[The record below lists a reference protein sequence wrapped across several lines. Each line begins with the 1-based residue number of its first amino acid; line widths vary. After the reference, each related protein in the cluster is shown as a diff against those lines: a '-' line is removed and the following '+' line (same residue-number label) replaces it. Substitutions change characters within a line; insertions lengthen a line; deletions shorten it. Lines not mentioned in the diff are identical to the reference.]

1 LDDRPGAPYLTMLD
15 FQKRAGID
23 MTYVP
28 YRSTATAL
36 TDVAAG
42 RIHLLTTSLTLA
54 FPLVQE
60 GTIKLLAVTT
70 PERSKT
76 VPDTPTASEAGHPEL
91 TVEAPLGLFGPKSIS
106 PDLRARIAADMQEAA
121 QDTELVQRLERVG
134 MVVRASTPAAYVT
147 MLDQQRA
154 RWKEIARAY
163 GLRPKQ

>member
-1 LDDRPGAPYLTMLD
+1 MLD

-106 PDLRARIAADMQEAA
+106 PDLRARIAGRKTQS
-121 QDTELVQRLERVG
+121 LFSV
-134 MVVRASTPAAYVT
+134 
-147 MLDQQRA
+147 
-154 RWKEIARAY
+154 WKELGWSSALARPLLTSPCSISNVPAGRKLR
-163 GLRPKQ
+163 GLTGCALSNDQSIR